1 MYTATLELT
10 FPLVATRLERE
21 VRDRELLRFA
31 TFTDFGLLG
40 LGLDDQTFGE
50 VRLSSGFGLR
60 IEIPY
65 LEVPIALD
73 LAWPWFYEESDDRRQ
88 FFFWISR

>member
-1 MYTATLELT
+1 MESLGSQETL
-10 FPLVATRLERE
+10 RDRG
-21 VRDRELLRFA
+21 DRELP
-31 TFTDFGLLG
+31 TH
-40 LGLDDQTFGE
+40 
-50 VRLSSGFGLR
+50 LR

-73 LAWPWFYEESDDRRQ
+73 LAWPWFYEQSDDRRQ